1 MRDTCC
7 ALRGVGLRVL
17 VYEYVRNGPLSDH
30 LYAKFQGHLLTF
42 EERLDAA
49 LGLAEGLRY
58 LHCHAEKPVV
68 HRDIK
73 PCNVLLTEDY
83 QVGGMR

>member
-1 MRDTCC
+1 MC
-7 ALRGVGLRVL
+7 ATVFLSHLRSLFPLLPFSLPPGAGLRVL

-68 HRDIK
+68 
-73 PCNVLLTEDY
+73 N
-83 QVGGMR
+83 